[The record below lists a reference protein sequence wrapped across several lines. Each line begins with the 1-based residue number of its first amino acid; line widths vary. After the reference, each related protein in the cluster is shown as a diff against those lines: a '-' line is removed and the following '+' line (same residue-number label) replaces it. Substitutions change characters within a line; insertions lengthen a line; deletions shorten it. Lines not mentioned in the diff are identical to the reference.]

1 MIESVLTSV
10 KKCLNGI
17 PECDESFDEDLKLFI
32 NSAFG
37 TLYQLGIGPEEGY
50 SISSK
55 ADKWSDFLEDQRL
68 INMVKDYIVLYCKLN
83 FCPPDSG
90 FVMSYLQNQ
99 KTELEWRLRVFGE
112 QLIENEEGESNVN

>member
-17 PECDESFDEDLKLFI
+17 PENDESFDEDLMLFI

-55 ADKWSDFLEDQRL
+55 ADKWSDFIQDNRL
-68 INMVKDYIVLYCKLN
+68 IGMVKKYIVLCCKTE
-83 FCPPDSG
+83 FCPPESG
-90 FVMSYLQNQ
+90 FVMTHLENKRS
-99 KTELEWRLRVFGE
+99 EWEWRLRVFGE
-112 QLIENEEGESNVN
+112 QLGEDEN